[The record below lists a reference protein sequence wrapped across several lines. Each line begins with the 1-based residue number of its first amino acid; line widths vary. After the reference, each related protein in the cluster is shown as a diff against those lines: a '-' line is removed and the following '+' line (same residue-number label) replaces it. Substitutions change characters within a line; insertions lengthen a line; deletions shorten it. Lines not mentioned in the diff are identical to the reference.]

1 MGDVHKIINFVNVPL
16 IEFSFARSSSG
27 LNLTG
32 RFSFAK
38 GGRYIVYKRDSPL
51 HSPRS
56 QRGLGGFLFALNNL
70 PRPRR

>member
-1 MGDVHKIINFVNVPL
+1 MGDVHKIMNFIDVPL
-16 IEFSFARSSSG
+16 VTFSFARSSDG

-32 RFSFAK
+32 RASFAK

-56 QRGLGGFLFALNNL
+56 QRGGGGISICLQ
-70 PRPRR
+70 